1 MEGEKREGRRRGR
14 KGGKG
19 GRKKWGRK
27 VEGKKISAPD
37 PFVNSLKDQE
47 PQSNIFPL
55 YLSQDKATYSSMI
68 KKLIYLEFNFPEQK
82 RK

>member
-1 MEGEKREGRRRGR
+1 MEGGKREGRRRGR

-27 VEGKKISAPD
+27 VEGKKISAPV